1 MNVKLPYQIPI
12 DLIRWA
18 TTEIEAGM
26 EFIAHK
32 RTIAINKVK
41 EQKYWHCSYLHNC

>member
-1 MNVKLPYQIPI
+1 MNAKLPYQIPI

-18 TTEIEAGM
+18 AAEIEAGM

-32 RTIAINKVK
+32 RTIAMSKVK
-41 EQKYWHCSYLHNC
+41 EQ